1 MTLFIV
7 ARFPLGIVG
16 WDLPS
21 QMLWTAV
28 LWSALLWF
36 VELHLQCALSL
47 QSPTPLQSY
56 TQSRKG
62 HHSSPKNTCIDF
74 ISLRKF
80 AASFTWQFFF
90 DLFDDWLLSSHIG
103 LTT

>member
-36 VELHLQCALSL
+36 VGLHL
-47 QSPTPLQSY
+47 
-56 TQSRKG
+56 
-62 HHSSPKNTCIDF
+62 
-74 ISLRKF
+74 
-80 AASFTWQFFF
+80 
-90 DLFDDWLLSSHIG
+90 
-103 LTT
+103 